1 MRRFGVP
8 TRTMAAAVVNRFP
21 PDPAEPR
28 LGKQLLLLCRRCYCF
43 GAGGLATTQSSVT
56 WLFDH
61 DPANEC
67 LVTGL
72 FRIALVQRSKNT
84 VRCCDLWP
92 VLVFLTEARGILRL
106 RLTITYHEGRG
117 SAWRT
122 LRWACLYLFAE
133 VDGFWP
139 RVTVGAG
146 FESCVPAMPRQ
157 DNCPPI

>member
-1 MRRFGVP
+1 
-8 TRTMAAAVVNRFP
+8 MAAAVVNRFP

-92 VLVFLTEARGILRL
+92 VLVFLAEARGILRL

-117 SAWRT
+117 SAWSRLST
-122 LRWACLYLFAE
+122 DAPNSAGFDVTRGARPKAAGKKSRWA
-133 VDGFWP
+133 
-139 RVTVGAG
+139 
-146 FESCVPAMPRQ
+146 PARAARSS
-157 DNCPPI
+157 

>member
-1 MRRFGVP
+1 MQIYPSEITSSLAGEAEASSGGDQLAEEYPARLIRLRPFGVP

-72 FRIALVQRSKNT
+72 FRIALAQRSKNT
-84 VRCCDLWP
+84 V
-92 VLVFLTEARGILRL
+92 
-106 RLTITYHEGRG
+106 
-117 SAWRT
+117 
-122 LRWACLYLFAE
+122 
-133 VDGFWP
+133 
-139 RVTVGAG
+139 
-146 FESCVPAMPRQ
+146 
-157 DNCPPI
+157 